1 MITSCK
7 NYSFIYLHLEK
18 TAFSVFDIPAIKK
31 LRQKEIEIDI
41 LVNKMM
47 ATLNNCSKQ
56 FCSLLF
62 FFFLLNLRAFVLL
75 NCLDGSFIWA
85 MLACLNQ
92 VNMKLLRCSTSYN
105 EGQINYNLI

>member
-62 FFFLLNLRAFVLL
+62 FFSFKSQGLCFV
-75 NCLDGSFIWA
+75 
-85 MLACLNQ
+85 
-92 VNMKLLRCSTSYN
+92 KLSGWFFHLGHVGMSESS
-105 EGQINYNLI
+105 